1 MNQLLH
7 RFLTLS
13 LTSFILFGACKKKE
27 EVLKN
32 QLFSKL
38 PSGQTGI
45 NFINT
50 VKNDK
55 DFNILTYRNFYNGGG
70 VAIGDINNDGLSDV
84 YMTANMGENK
94 LYLNKGNL
102 VFEDITAKAGVG
114 SKEHWSTGVVM
125 VDINN
130 DKLLDI
136 YVCNAGY
143 NANLLP
149 KNQLYINNGDLTF
162 TEKAAEY
169 GLDDA
174 GYTTHA
180 AFFDYDGDG
189 DLDCYILNN
198 SFIPVNTLNYANQ
211 RGLRAK
217 DWPVAD
223 FLKGGGD
230 KLLRNENGIYKDV
243 SEEAGIFGSLI
254 GFGLGVAVGD
264 VNGDHLLDIYV
275 SNDFFERDYLYINQG
290 NGKFKE
296 DLTNAMQHLSLA
308 SMGSDIADVN
318 NDGNPDVFATEMLP
332 RDEIRLKTTTEFENI
347 DVYNLK
353 LSKDF
358 YHQYSQNTLQINQ
371 DDGSFKDV
379 AHYAGVSATDWS
391 WGALIF
397 DADYDGN
404 QDLLVCNGI
413 YHDVIDQ
420 DFIDFFANDIMRK
433 MAMTGKKEEVDSII
447 NKMPSVP
454 IQNLMFANRGNLQFE
469 DVSTKWGLTD
479 KTFSNGAAYG
489 DLDNDGDLDLII
501 NNVNQEALVYKNN
514 TSDSAKTFIGF
525 QLTGSPQNTY
535 AIGSKVEVFA
545 TGQVFQKELMP
556 TRGFQSSVD
565 YKMMIGLPN
574 NTKIDSAVVIWPDR
588 TYTILNNIQLNKIN
602 TISYEGSKKTK
613 LNAKKELHTSILQEI
628 TETPFAPHVEDQY
641 IDFYT
646 ERNVHEMLSKEGP
659 KIAVGD
665 INGDKQDDI
674 YICGA
679 KNQVKGVYIAQ
690 NGTFKYS
697 QGGDLSRFIEFED
710 TAAHFF
716 DADNDG
722 DLDLFVGSGGNYSE
736 VAAREMQDRLY
747 INDGK
752 GNFTIKGFSN
762 IGCNTSFAIS
772 NDYDNDGDLDLL
784 VGARSIPKIYG
795 ISPPTILYQNDG
807 KGVFTNV
814 NATVAP
820 DLTKG
825 GMLTAAN
832 WVDLDGDKR
841 NELVTVGAWEQP
853 SVYKYDG
860 AKFVK
865 QNTPAF
871 SDKNGFWYA
880 VSSADLDGDGDMD
893 LVLGNS
899 GNNCYLGARERF
911 PLKLWISDFDGNGGI
926 EKILS
931 RTIDA
936 KDYPVFMKRDMNDEI
951 PSLRKKALKHR
962 DYATQT
968 IQSLFEAGQL
978 KKATLKQA
986 NYLNSVIAWN
996 DGKGNFNIQ
1005 ELPIDAQ
1012 LSSVCSILIKD
1023 FNKDGKMDLLLGGNH
1038 FNFQPQ
1044 FGRMDGSYGEMFI
1057 NQGNTQFQHLRST
1070 KSGIHIMGQI
1080 RDFAPINV
1088 KGKDYLLVAVNN
1100 EKMRMYK
1107 M

>member
-1 MNQLLH
+1 MHHLIRSFFMVGTSCMLL
-7 RFLTLS
+7 L
-13 LTSFILFGACKKKE
+13 IGCKKKE
-27 EVLKN
+27 ETPKN
-32 QLFSKL
+32 TLFSKL
-38 PSGQTGI
+38 PSTQTGI

-70 VAIGDINNDGLSDV
+70 VAIGDINNDGLVDV

-102 VFEDITAKAGVG
+102 SFEDITTKAGVG

-143 NANLLP
+143 NENLLP

-211 RGLRAK
+211 RSLRAE

-230 KLLRNENGIYKDV
+230 KLLRNDNGKFNDA
-243 SEEAGIFGSLI
+243 SEKAGIFGSLI

-264 VNGDHLLDIYV
+264 VNGDNWLDIYV
-275 SNDFFERDYLYINQG
+275 SNDFFERDYLYINQR
-290 NGKFKE
+290 NGTFKE

-318 NDGNPDVFATEMLP
+318 NDGLPDVFATEMLP
-332 RDEIRLKTTTEFENI
+332 YEETRLKTTTEFENI

-353 LSKDF
+353 VSRDF

-371 DDGSFKDV
+371 GDGTFKDV
-379 AHYAGVSATDWS
+379 AHYAGVSASDWS

-397 DADYDGN
+397 DADYDGY

-420 DFIDFFANDIMRK
+420 DFIDFFANDVMRR
-433 MAMTGKKEEVDSII
+433 MAMTGKKEQVDSII

-454 IQNLMFANRGNLQFE
+454 IQNLMFANKGNLKFE
-469 DVSTKWGLTD
+469 DVSTKWGLSD

-489 DLDNDGDLDLII
+489 DLDNDGDLDLVI

-514 TSDSAKTFIGF
+514 ASDSTTTYVGF
-525 QLTGSPQNTY
+525 LLSGNQQNTF
-535 AIGSKVEVFA
+535 AIGSKVQLFA
-545 TGQVFQKELMP
+545 GGQIYQKELMP
-556 TRGFQSSVD
+556 TRGFQSSVE

-574 NTKIDSAVVIWPDR
+574 GTKIDSAVVIWYDR
-588 TYTILNNIQLNKIN
+588 TFTNLDNIQLNQVN
-602 TISYEGSKKTK
+602 QISYQNSKKNK
-613 LNAKKELHTSILQEI
+613 LVVPNSVVNPTLQEVASSPF
-628 TETPFAPHVEDQY
+628 TPHIEDAY
-641 IDFYT
+641 VDFYT

-665 INGDKQDDI
+665 VNGDRQADI

-679 KNQVKGVYIAQ
+679 KNQTKGIYIAQ
-690 NGTFKYS
+690 NNTFKFS
-697 QGGDLSRFIEFED
+697 QGGDLARFVDFED

-716 DADNDG
+716 DADADG
-722 DLDLFVGSGGNYSE
+722 DLDLFVGSGGNYAE
-736 VAAREMQDRLY
+736 VGTRELQDRLY
-747 INDGK
+747 FNDGK
-752 GNFTIKGFSN
+752 GNFTIKPFSN
-762 IGCNTSFAIS
+762 VGCNTAFALS
-772 NDYDNDGDLDLL
+772 NDYDDDGDLDLL
-784 VGARSIPKIYG
+784 VGARSLPKIYG
-795 ISPPTILYQNDG
+795 MSPPTILYQNDG

-820 DLTKG
+820 DLSKA
-825 GMLTAAN
+825 GMLTDAN

-841 NELVTVGAWEQP
+841 NELVTVGEWETP
-853 SVYKYDG
+853 CVYKFDG
-860 AKFVK
+860 TQFKK
-865 QNTPAF
+865 QAISSF
-871 SDKNGFWYA
+871 ADKSGFWFA
-880 VSSADLDGDGDMD
+880 LSSADLDGDGDMD
-893 LVLGNS
+893 LIMGNC
-899 GNNCYLGARERF
+899 GKNCYLGARERL
-911 PLKLWISDFDGNGGI
+911 PLKLWVNDFDNNGGI

-931 RTIDA
+931 RTIDN

-951 PSLRKKALKHR
+951 PSMRKKALKHR
-962 DYATQT
+962 DYAAKT
-968 IQSLFEAGQL
+968 IQDLFDANQL

-986 NYLNSVIAWN
+986 NFLHSIIAWN
-996 DGKGNFNIQ
+996 EGNGNFSIQ
-1005 ELPIDAQ
+1005 ELPLEAQ
-1012 LSSVCSILIKD
+1012 LSSVCAILVKD
-1023 FNKDGKMDLLLGGNH
+1023 FNKDGQLDLLLGGNH

-1044 FGRMDGSYGEMFI
+1044 FGRMDASYGEMYL
-1057 NQGNTQFQHLRST
+1057 NQGNRQFKHLRST
-1070 KSGIHIMGQI
+1070 QSGIRIAGQI
-1080 RDFAPINV
+1080 RDFAPISI
-1088 KGKDYLLVAVNN
+1088 KGKDHLLIGVNN
-1100 EKMRMYK
+1100 DKVRMFRL
-1107 M
+1107 